1 MNRTEDTA
9 DPSVPDEPTPPA
21 DTESTRRATDSL
33 ASRRGGL
40 RHVRPYV
47 LSRATGSPEIAGN
60 SVALQFDG
68 PVTFD
73 AWTEAIERAE
83 RYVHFE
89 NYILRND
96 NVGRVFRDVLSE
108 KARQGVEVRVLYDWV
123 GCWATP
129 RRYWR
134 PFRQAG
140 VEVRAFNRPSIGD
153 PYGLFQR
160 DHRKLVV
167 VDGEVAFVGGFCV
180 GQEWAGTG
188 AEPPWRDTGVEIRGP
203 AAEVAA
209 RAFGRVWDEIGDP
222 LPSHA
227 LEGQTAPAGGDTSVW
242 LIEGE
247 PRRSRVMRTLSLVA
261 AMAQERL
268 WITDPYFV
276 APGMVAEAMTEAAHA
291 GVDVRLL
298 VPANN
303 NWPLVGS
310 LSRAGYRYLLDHGVR
325 LFEWQGPMIHA
336 KSSVADGIW
345 CRVGSSNLNAWSLL
359 GNWEMDV
366 GVMDASL
373 AGQLEGLFLADL
385 ASSSE
390 IVLPGSRSPH
400 TTVNARHSA
409 TTAETSVLPPGSEE
423 HLTESV
429 ETRIPQTPLEP
440 EGRLTERLEALIE
453 TRGSGGPWRIAH
465 FMRAGASFGG
475 ALAGHRTLG
484 REDRT
489 LLGTVS
495 VVTIVAAVVV
505 GLFPSVFGWVGA
517 FLLLWLGVVTGVR
530 AIWHRM
536 HARYAAAAGEAPVV
550 PNSRQRNDQEDG

>member
-1 MNRTEDTA
+1 MKPPEDTTI
-9 DPSVPDEPTPPA
+9 PYPPDGPASTVGEAARLPT
-21 DTESTRRATDSL
+21 
-33 ASRRGGL
+33 ASPVGRGGL
-40 RHVRPYV
+40 HDVSPDM

-60 SVALQFDG
+60 SVGLQFDG
-68 PVTFD
+68 PYTFD
-73 AWTEAIERAE
+73 VWIEAIEGAE

-96 NVGRVFRDVLSE
+96 KVGRVFRDALVE

-129 RRYWR
+129 RRYWK

-140 VEVRAFNRPSIGD
+140 VEVRAFNRPSLRD
-153 PYGLFQR
+153 PYGIFQR

-167 VDGEVAFVGGFCV
+167 VDGEVAYVGGFCV
-180 GQEWAGTG
+180 GQEWAGTSD
-188 AEPPWRDTGVEIRGP
+188 EPPWRDTGVEIRGP

-209 RAFGRVWDEIGDP
+209 RAFGRIWDVMGEA
-222 LPSHA
+222 LPSHV
-227 LEGQTAPAGGDTSVW
+227 LEGRTAPVGGDTSVW

-276 APGMVAEAMTEAAHA
+276 APGIVVEAMTEAARA

-298 VPANN
+298 VPGNN

-336 KSSVADGIW
+336 KSAVADGIW

-359 GNWEMDV
+359 GNWEIDV

-385 ASSSE
+385 SFSSE
-390 IVLPGSRSPH
+390 IVLPGSRSIH
-400 TTVNARHSA
+400 TVAQAQHLP
-409 TTAETSVLPPGSEE
+409 TTSEM
-423 HLTESV
+423 
-429 ETRIPQTPLEP
+429 PDTPLDP
-440 EGRLTERLEALIE
+440 EGGLTERFEALME
-453 TRGSGGPWRIAH
+453 ARTRPWRLAH
-465 FMRAGASFGG
+465 FVRAGASFGG
-475 ALAGHRTLG
+475 ALAGNRTLG

-489 LLGTVS
+489 ILGTVS
-495 VVTIVAAVVV
+495 VMAIAAAAVV
-505 GLFPSVFGWVGA
+505 GFFPRVFGWAGA
-517 FLLLWLGVVTGVR
+517 FVLLWLGVVTGVR
-530 AIWHRM
+530 ALWHRWR
-536 HARYAAAAGEAPVV
+536 ARYPA
-550 PNSRQRNDQEDG
+550 DQDRDE